1 MWDYV
6 RDCYS
11 LLTPADRRRW
21 LRLVP
26 LIALTSMTE
35 VVGAMGIFVLVA
47 ALADPRSLAGLPLF
61 GDLLNGFAS
70 AEPKRFSLVIV
81 VIVFLFYLIKSAL
94 FAVTEYAQAT
104 ASARTA
110 ANLSVRMLTG
120 YLRAP
125 YLFHAARNSADM
137 VHTTQRVAG
146 VVFGM
151 VVSAMLHIFTEAI
164 IFASIVAV
172 LIIASP
178 VVTLAATAALLV
190 IGGITV
196 AGMRSLSS
204 RLGERSHALSAASMR
219 QQTQALSA
227 VDEIVVLGR
236 TESFARQFAETWNG
250 FARVSA
256 LETFSSTLPRIIVE
270 TLFICGALVVTIA
283 LILLGASSA
292 RTISLLGLFAYAGF
306 RVIPSANRILYHV
319 HTIRHARPGVDQLRR
334 DLAEIE
340 GQALP
345 EGRGAEPLSFRDR
358 VELRGVSLSYPDQ
371 PKAVLADVD
380 LSIACGESLAIV
392 GPTGS
397 GKSSIVRLLVGLLEP
412 DRGAVEI
419 DGRPLASCLQP
430 WRHQLGYV
438 PQEVHLVEDTLL
450 RNVAFGIA
458 DAEIDA
464 DAVRVALE
472 RARLGDLVRSL
483 PAGLSTTVGD
493 RGIRLSGGE
502 RQRVGIARA
511 LYHRPRVLILD
522 EATSSLD
529 PRTEAEVLAAL
540 RSDLRDATLVAVTH
554 RLNSV
559 RGFDRIA
566 FLLDGR
572 VRATGTFDEL
582 SRNVEEFR
590 LMAMTGDA
598 QKSPLP
604 PGLS

>member
-6 RDCYS
+6 RECYS

-26 LIALTSMTE
+26 LIALTSATE

-47 ALADPRSLAGLPLF
+47 ALADPRSLVGLPLL

-81 VIVFLFYLIKSAL
+81 VIVFLFYLTKSAL

-190 IGGITV
+190 IGSITV

-256 LETFSSTLPRIIVE
+256 LESFSSTLPRIIVE

-283 LILLGASSA
+283 LVLLGASSA

-306 RVIPSANRILYHV
+306 RIIPSANRILYHV

-345 EGRGAEPLSFRDR
+345 EGRGVEPLSFRDR

-412 DRGAVEI
+412 DRGAVAI

-430 WRHQLGYV
+430 WRRQLGYV

-464 DAVRVALE
+464 EAVRVALE

-483 PAGLSTTVGD
+483 PAGVHTTVGD

-511 LYHRPRVLILD
+511 LYHRPTVLILD

-572 VRATGTFDEL
+572 VRALGTFDEL
-582 SRNVEEFR
+582 SRDVEEFR
-590 LMAMTGDA
+590 LMAMTGDPA
-598 QKSPLP
+598 
-604 PGLS
+604 